1 MLNVNINYPYPV
13 IREYIEDYKNTIFTG
28 KLTVQLES
36 EGYVIHPSFDIE
48 NNEIRE
54 LIEKN
59 FLICC

>member
-36 EGYVIHPSFDIE
+36 EGYVIIHH
-48 NNEIRE
+48 
-54 LIEKN
+54 LILKIMKLES
-59 FLICC
+59 L